1 MNILKQNQTQEAQ
14 QETIC
19 KIHNLEFIAVDLD
32 LSDKSQIQFFCG
44 KCLVEK
50 INNNKMTTIEQSKE
64 RIIQIK
70 IQQKEIKTKET
81 QARLNYYKNILD
93 QMMDFKQS
101 IIDSLD
107 KMQKQI
113 QKYICSIQK
122 EKQELQDYDQQSN
135 YFDDLK
141 QLSELYSQEQQ
152 KSSKLDEDT
161 TFINEMQRQF
171 ELLFN
176 CSEYFSTIDTFKNT
190 KEIIN
195 DVMENNIIELI
206 PLQTIKY
213 DSKTPSLSRICNI
226 HKKEI
231 IMINME
237 SQNKKIEDRFVCVDC
252 ISENSQ
258 VKYST
263 IENVNKQWKEYNEES
278 DKIIKEYKKESKDK
292 KQDLINQLAQM
303 RKNYNKKLNEISDK
317 VISEQFLSIDK
328 QKQPNQIKKISIQT
342 LDDEQLLKDLKQL
355 IEKEKEKVQLNQ
367 TITNYKNKDSIFSK
381 EIEFHL
387 ESLKQYDLQDIQQSL
402 DILKG
407 ISVEKN
413 LILQLSEII
422 QQMQK
427 SGQKDENH
435 KNYNNFINEFLEF
448 IDQAKKYQL
457 QLNLFDQSISNYQS
471 HTQKIQQILQNIE
484 VKSNDDKINKSEQQ
498 PKSKQQNLLNILK
511 EYQNIFDNNNQQLQK
526 YCNIQQMENDLIKLT
541 ETIRNLEIDKTNEIN
556 LLQKS
561 FDQQLIQLNDKLEL
575 KQKEYKNVKEQYDQA
590 TQENINLKNQY
601 EQDKKLLIKKSEE
614 EQKKIKQDFNQKLNQ
629 KDSQIQEALRKL
641 DQINKDTLEQEK
653 IKKMELEKIQQY
665 NKSLTFSNTYK
676 HNNCSVS
683 EGGKLVA
690 EVGNN
695 HWCFCVCEQAIPKTG
710 KIQYAFQILCEQEL
724 FVGIGFRDIMKQK
737 NFYDCCNVGDGTY
750 LIKENGYIYSHHNKD
765 IHGKELSFKFKNND
779 IIIIEV
785 SIEDK
790 YIKWTRQNNPQ
801 LSFVYLGIDT
811 SQELYPCVGLY
822 RQAKIK
828 ILDCSLV

>member
-1 MNILKQNQTQEAQ
+1 MNILKQNQTQETQ

-50 INNNKMTTIEQSKE
+50 INNNKMTTIQQSKE

-278 DKIIKEYKKESKDK
+278 DKIIKEYKKESKVK
-292 KQDLINQLAQM
+292 KQDLMNQLAQM

-367 TITNYKNKDSIFSK
+367 TVTNYKNKDSIFSK

-435 KNYNNFINEFLEF
+435 KNQNNFINEFLEF
-448 IDQAKKYQL
+448 IDQAKKI
-457 QLNLFDQSISNYQS
+457 SI
-471 HTQKIQQILQNIE
+471 ILQNIE

-498 PKSKQQNLLNILK
+498 PKSKQQSLLNILK

-601 EQDKKLLIKKSEE
+601 EQDKRLLITKSED
-614 EQKKIKQDFNQKLNQ
+614 EQKKLKQDFNQKLNQ
-629 KDSQIQEALRKL
+629 KDSQIQEALRKF
-641 DQINKDTLEQEK
+641 DQINKDNLEQEK

-665 NKSLTFSNTYK
+665 NKSLTFSNTNK
-676 HNNCSVS
+676 HNYCSVS

-690 EVGNN
+690 EVGND

-710 KIQYAFQILCEQEL
+710 KIQYAFQIICEQQL

-737 NFYDCCNVGDGTY
+737 NFYDCYNVGTY
-750 LIKENGYIYSHHNKD
+750 LIQENGYTYSHHNKD

-801 LSFVYLGIDT
+801 LSFVQLGIDT

-822 RQAKIK
+822 KQAKIK